1 MTFAKSKSTRS
12 TRHSRRGRRS
22 DVKADKPIIL
32 YAEPAKTCVKVAAT
46 KHYFLHYNTKTG
58 KFFYKG
64 KNFSAQE
71 IVEIWRGRQDNH
83 AVLFSAIAYQWLD
96 CMGIP
101 YEDTSTSPIPETVAI
116 LGGENLDNT
125 LKAVGVDL
133 CGADDD
139 SAMPLAIAQAEAQ
152 A

>member
-1 MTFAKSKSTRS
+1 MTFAKSKSNRS
-12 TRHSRRGRRS
+12 TRHGRRS
-22 DVKADKPIIL
+22 AVKADKPIIL
-32 YAEPAKTCVKVAAT
+32 YAAPAKSCVKVAAT

-64 KNFSAQE
+64 KNFTAQE

-101 YEDTSTSPIPETVAI
+101 YDDTSSSPIPETVAI

-125 LKAVGVDL
+125 IKAVGVDL
-133 CGADDD
+133 VGPSDDGCV
-139 SAMPLAIAQAEAQ
+139 PIAIAQAEAQ